1 MSRNSG
7 GQRKHNQILKQS
19 HTLRSPTR
27 QLFKPPQAPPF
38 PGGSANAVPPPNRP
52 PHYAVS
58 LFATLE
64 SLQVL
69 LIHQLLEAKN

>member
-1 MSRNSG
+1 MSRNPG
-7 GQRKHNQILKQS
+7 GQRKHNQIPKQNY
-19 HTLRSPTR
+19 TLRRPTR
-27 QLFKPPQAPPF
+27 QQFKPPQAPPF
-38 PGGSANAVPPPNRP
+38 SGGSANAVPPPNRP
-52 PHYAVS
+52 PHFAVS